1 MLSKLS
7 IAAVM
12 DNIIEPNSSFDFAK
26 VTLAQPTSILGGAYF
41 TKILFEGKALYIQTP
56 KSSTRQGF
64 LKTGKK
70 IHCDLMFDNN
80 DTEFIHWV
88 ENLETKC
95 QDLIFQKSNEWF
107 QNPLEIA
114 DIESAFNSPLKVYKS
129 GKFYLVRTN
138 VKIHSLSNQP
148 IIKIY
153 NENESAV
160 PMDEIHS
167 ESSLISILE
176 IQGIKFTS
184 RNFQIEVELKQ
195 VMVLNKDIIFENCLI
210 KKAKDQEKCAV
221 AFSSGDQV
229 SSDVLRLDL
238 NKGAELQYNEDILSC
253 DDSVEPALEINSE
266 KGTASR
272 IISELEKEKEESD
285 SNQEMGVLVDSLLE
299 SIEVPTNELTE
310 VNLDMDG
317 NLETI
322 TLKTPNDVYYKL
334 YKEAREKA
342 KLAKKESI
350 LAFLEAKN
358 IKKTYMLDD
367 ISESSEEE
375 NFSDMEDDE

>member
-1 MLSKLS
+1 
-7 IAAVM
+7 M